1 MPDDIATALLDLVSQ
16 AENLT
21 EPTGLRR
28 LLAQAHPLWCHA
40 LEDVRTHTRTQAADW
55 TDAQLVERATAEGI
69 HVAPGSSREELLQ
82 DLVFQRFDATPAALA
97 YQALAERAHAHHA
110 GLVD

>member
-21 EPTGLRR
+21 DPTGLRT

-40 LEDVRTHTRTQAADW
+40 LEDVRTHIRNQAAGWNDE
-55 TDAQLVERATAEGI
+55 QLVEHATAEGI
-69 HVAPGSSREELLQ
+69 QVAPSASRDELLQ
-82 DLVFQRFDATPAALA
+82 DLVFERFDATPAALA
-97 YQALAERAHAHHA
+97 YQTLAERAHAHHT
-110 GLVD
+110 GLID